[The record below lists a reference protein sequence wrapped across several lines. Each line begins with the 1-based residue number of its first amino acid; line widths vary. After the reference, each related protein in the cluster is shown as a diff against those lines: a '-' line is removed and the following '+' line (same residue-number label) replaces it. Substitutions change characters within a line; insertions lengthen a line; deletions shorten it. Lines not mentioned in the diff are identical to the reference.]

1 VLVLK
6 LIVVPV
12 AVLLLGISERV
23 HGPRVAGWLSGFPV
37 IGGPILLFLTLDQG
51 AQFGATAAS
60 AALYGM
66 LPWLVFVSVYARC
79 AQSLDWYWSA
89 AFSFLAWTLAAFAA
103 VSLVGVSPWLDILP
117 FAAALAAIAHYSK
130 VKRSDEEREHKWW
143 RLGVRM
149 LAGAVL
155 TLAIAQL
162 AGRLGARWSGI
173 FSFFPVIGSI
183 VAVSNHVEHGPRSV
197 TEAVAG
203 MVLGIMSVEI
213 FSLILSLMLPHT
225 GIWQAFALSLAAA
238 MTTHL
243 GAWFVLR
250 RFS

>member
-1 VLVLK
+1 VLGEAAKSKIGWRDRGPFAVLILK

-12 AVLLLGISERV
+12 ALLLLGITERV

-60 AALYGM
+60 AALFGM

-89 AFSFLAWTLAAFAA
+89 AFSFLAWTLVAFAA
-103 VSLVGVSPWLDILP
+103 VSLVGLSPWLDILP
-117 FAAALAAIAHYSK
+117 FAAAFAAIAYYSR
-130 VKRSDEEREHKWW
+130 VQQSDEEREHQWW

-162 AGRLGARWSGI
+162 AGRASSPSFPWSARLSR
-173 FSFFPVIGSI
+173 FPTM
-183 VAVSNHVEHGPRSV
+183 SNMAR
-197 TEAVAG
+197 A
-203 MVLGIMSVEI
+203 
-213 FSLILSLMLPHT
+213 
-225 GIWQAFALSLAAA
+225 
-238 MTTHL
+238 
-243 GAWFVLR
+243 R
-250 RFS
+250 